1 MTSSAR
7 SGGLPGPG
15 EYGAICRLL
24 ILTGSG
30 VPKSR
35 KRHGPRLT
43 WPRGPGRLPAAR
55 AKNGRA
61 HSVPLS
67 DAALAIFESLPRG
80 DGNFAVFQPVSF
92 SREKAKLDAAMG
104 NFPSPWGIFPS
115 PGRFTT
121 YAARPRPAWR
131 ALAPRRM

>member
-1 MTSSAR
+1 MPAFDPDRQRRSEVAETTWAEVDMAAR
-7 SGGLPGPG
+7 
-15 EYGAICRLL
+15 
-24 ILTGSG
+24 
-30 VPKSR
+30 
-35 KRHGPRLT
+35 T
-43 WPRGPGRLPAAR
+43 WTLPAAR